1 MVFVERN
8 EKTQKRV
15 SKFLQKRG
23 GSYFERGAQHSPISL
38 QKVFY
43 KKTNSFSPKNP
54 KENVLVLDFF
64 DGIFSKANY
73 AKGMVVRFPL
83 FYMHIPYTYK

>member
-1 MVFVERN
+1 MVLVERN
-8 EKTQKRV
+8 EKTQKRI

-23 GSYFERGAQHSPISL
+23 GSYFERGAKHSQISL

-43 KKTNSFSPKNP
+43 KRTNPFSPKNP
-54 KENVLVLDFF
+54 EENVLVLDLF

-73 AKGMVVRFPL
+73 ATQLKGRG
-83 FYMHIPYTYK
+83 HRA